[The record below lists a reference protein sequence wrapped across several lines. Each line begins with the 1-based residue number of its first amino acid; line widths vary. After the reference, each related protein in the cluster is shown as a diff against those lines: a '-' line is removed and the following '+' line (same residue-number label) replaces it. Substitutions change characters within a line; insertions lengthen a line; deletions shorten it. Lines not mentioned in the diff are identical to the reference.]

1 MNQNKDSASDRH
13 SGESGDKDG
22 ARASGRDGTKDSIFR
37 QVALQRLSSPD
48 ELDMLLQVTTVR
60 GWMAL
65 GGMGI
70 LIGTALAWSV
80 LGTLPAR
87 LAVQQCIL
95 VKRGDVNLV
104 TSASSGRLVD
114 LAVDVGDSVTRGQII
129 GRIDQFELL
138 QKIKAS
144 EARVKELQTQYR
156 QSVALAQKGNGLRD
170 ATLAQ
175 QSRSLDARQAAAT
188 QKVRLIRERIESQK
202 GLVEQGLITRQTL
215 IASQLELSASEL
227 EVESTDAQRKQ
238 LDVTR
243 LEGKKQSENEVNL
256 LANQLDD
263 ARRNLDLMLREAKSA
278 IQVVSP
284 YSGRVVEL
292 KASEGQL
299 VERGSSLLS
308 VQASAASANEIEAY
322 IYLPAADGKKIRP
335 NMKVEISPSTAR
347 REEFGFLPALVGS
360 VADFPSSDQG
370 LMRVFGNE
378 KLVQQLSGNLP
389 PIQILASLKP
399 AAANRSGYQ
408 WSTRSGPP
416 FAIQSG
422 TLCTASITL
431 SEQRPIAMVMPI
443 LKKSL
448 GLD

>member
-1 MNQNKDSASDRH
+1 MSQHKKHDGAAASTKDST
-13 SGESGDKDG
+13 KD
-22 ARASGRDGTKDSIFR
+22 SNKDSIFR

-48 ELDMLLQVTTVR
+48 ELDMLLQVTTVK
-60 GWMAL
+60 GWLAL

-70 LIGTALAWSV
+70 LISSALVWSV
-80 LGTLPAR
+80 LGTLPAK

-95 VKRGDVNLV
+95 IKRGDVNV
-104 TSASSGRLVD
+104 VATASSGRLVD
-114 LAVDVGDSVTRGQII
+114 LAVDVGDNVTRGQII

-138 QKIKAS
+138 QKIKAN
-144 EARVKELQTQYR
+144 EARLKELQMQYA
-156 QSVALAQKGNGLRD
+156 QSVALAQKGSALRD
-170 ATLAQ
+170 VTLAQ
-175 QSRSLDARQAAAT
+175 QSRSLSAQHAAAS

-202 GLVEQGLITRQTL
+202 SLVEQGLITRQTL
-215 IASQLELSASEL
+215 IASQLELSSSEL
-227 EVESTDAQRKQ
+227 EVETANTQLKQ

-243 LEGKKQSENEVNL
+243 LEGKKQSENEVTL
-256 LANQLDD
+256 LGNQLDE
-263 ARRNLDLMLREAKSA
+263 AKRNLELMQREAKSA
-278 IQVVSP
+278 IQIVSP

-308 VQASAASANEIEAY
+308 VQAVAANANEIEAY
-322 IYLPAADGKKIRP
+322 IYLPAADGKKIKP
-335 NMKVEISPSTAR
+335 DMKVEISPSTAR
-347 REEFGFLPALVGS
+347 REEFGFLPALVS
-360 VADFPSSDQG
+360 HVADFPSSDQG

-378 KLVQQLSGNLP
+378 KLVQQLSGSLP

-399 AAANRSGYQ
+399 ASANRSGFQ

-431 SEQRPIAMVMPI
+431 SEQRPIAMVIPI
-443 LKKSL
+443 LKKNL